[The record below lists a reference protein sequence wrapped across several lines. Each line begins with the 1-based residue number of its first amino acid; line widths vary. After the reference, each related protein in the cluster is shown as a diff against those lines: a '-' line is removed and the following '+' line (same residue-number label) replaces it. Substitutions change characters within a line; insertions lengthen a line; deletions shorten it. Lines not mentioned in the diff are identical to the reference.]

1 MHGAPGVSALP
12 FSQFLLRREAG
23 AHNRQGL
30 ERGMVDVSQIGE
42 HMEVVGS
49 DGQHVG
55 TVDKLVIKLTK
66 KDPAAQGQHH
76 IINLDAVQSVQGGKL
91 VLNVPASEA
100 AEQEKTVQ
108 G

>member
-1 MHGAPGVSALP
+1 MV
-12 FSQFLLRREAG
+12 EA
-23 AHNRQGL
+23 
-30 ERGMVDVSQIGE
+30 SQIAE

-66 KDPAAQGQHH
+66 KDPAAHGQHH
-76 IINLDAVQSVQGGKL
+76 VISLDTVASVEDGKLKLSVPAAEAVQ
-91 VLNVPASEA
+91 
-100 AEQEKTVQ
+100 EQKPV

>member
-1 MHGAPGVSALP
+1 
-12 FSQFLLRREAG
+12 
-23 AHNRQGL
+23 
-30 ERGMVDVSQIGE
+30 MVDPSQITE

-55 TVDKLVIKLTK
+55 TVDKLCVKLTK

-76 IINLDAVQSVQGGKL
+76 VINMDMVGMVEGGKL
-91 VLNVPASEA
+91 KLTVPAAQAMQE
-100 AEQEKTVQ
+100 EKTLA

>member
-1 MHGAPGVSALP
+1 MIDA
-12 FSQFLLRREAG
+12 
-23 AHNRQGL
+23 
-30 ERGMVDVSQIGE
+30 SQITE

-55 TVDKLVIKLTK
+55 TVDKLCIKLTK

-76 IINLDAVQSVQGGKL
+76 VLNLDAVASVSGGKL
-91 VLNVPASEA
+91 MLSMPAAEA
-100 AEQEKTVQ
+100 MEQEKTIQ